1 MDPPKD
7 RKEGETSHLGAIV
20 LLVMFGILAALV
32 CGETWQAL
40 KALPPYV
47 GRTLTEEETAEVIE
61 GNSPLTSY
69 VYLSPN
75 ADFPRNAKI
84 SKITIH
90 HMAGQLTL
98 EELGVSFA
106 KRDRNASSNYGIDSS
121 GKVGLYVEEANRSW
135 ASSNAEN
142 DHMAVTIEVANEE
155 IGGSWKVS
163 GEAYQTLIDLFR
175 RTRATRRTRAIQ
187 RIRRIPV
194 TPVILE
200 IPMTRIPR
208 RMEVRT
214 LIRIPTRILLRFRML
229 RRIPYRR

>member
-47 GRTLTEEETAEVIE
+47 GRTLTEEETAEVIA

-163 GEAYQTLIDLFR
+163 GEAYQTLIDLCADICR
-175 RTRATRRTRAIQ
+175 RNGIERLVYTGGPDGTLTAHKMFADTEC
-187 RIRRIPV
+187 PG
-194 TPVILE
+194 PYLE
-200 IPMTRIPR
+200 S
-208 RMEVRT
+208 RMAEIADAVNEK
-214 LIRIPTRILLRFRML
+214 LEDEGSSSW
-229 RRIPYRR
+229 